1 MNNMKQKVKS
11 LIFILV
17 LLVGICIVVICL
29 NKKPQA
35 TDADTQTTDTTQAID
50 SKPQAIDSLD
60 SYDFNFKGF
69 EKTEILEVP
78 KKGDS
83 RFFEKMFKDGKI
95 GNFSL
100 FRNELSLDEIF
111 EKSDIIAIKKG
122 DYYQNFFEV
131 EIGLEYEDAT
141 EGKMLLMTRKK
152 DLDYQ
157 VLYLRTEET
166 TIPIDTLKGNCIEY
180 LYDPSFIGSGDSIIC
195 YCSELGDEDDDF
207 YNGERDIIL
216 YIKQDDNYIK
226 KVFHRENFN
235 EYIKT
240 KYTTEYKELTKYY
253 LQTYLVY
260 ENTKSGRKLVSK
272 DIEPLVESDDKRY
285 FLGKRCVY
293 RRFVLVLVD
302 LEKMEAKYILDVD
315 CNKDFFYDTE
325 RKCFAYDEGPTVCY
339 ITKVNIEPIS
349 TLYDPYPLKGKSCE
363 EYWNL
368 IKNKYALNFE
378 IKLN

>member
-1 MNNMKQKVKS
+1 MNNMKQKIKS

-83 RFFEKMFKDGKI
+83 KFFKEMRKI
-95 GNFSL
+95 GEIGDYSL
-100 FRNELSLDEIF
+100 FSHSSSLV
-111 EKSDIIAIKKG
+111 AIKKG
-122 DYYQNFFEV
+122 DYYQDFYEV
-131 EIGLEYEDAT
+131 EKGLAFSDAR
-141 EGKMLLMTRKK
+141 EGKMLLMTNKE
-152 DLDYQ
+152 DLEYQ

-166 TIPIDTLKGNCIEY
+166 TIPIDTLEGNCIENF
-180 LYDPSFIGSGDSIIC
+180 YDPYFIGSGDSIIC

-207 YNGERDIIL
+207 YNGGRDIIL

-235 EYIKT
+235 EYIKA
-240 KYTTEYKELTKYY
+240 KYTTEYKWIREVDEV
-253 LQTYLVY
+253 YLVY

-285 FLGKRCVY
+285 FLGKKCVY
-293 RRFVLVLVD
+293 RRDVLVLVD
-302 LEKMEAKYILDVD
+302 LEKKEAKYILDVD
-315 CNKDFFYDTE
+315 CNKNFFYDRE
-325 RKCFAYDEGPTVCY
+325 RKCFAYDEGPSVCY

-349 TLYDPYPLKGKSCE
+349 TLYDPYPLKNGISCE

-368 IKNKYALNFE
+368 IKNKYGLNFE

>member
-1 MNNMKQKVKS
+1 
-11 LIFILV
+11 
-17 LLVGICIVVICL
+17 
-29 NKKPQA
+29 
-35 TDADTQTTDTTQAID
+35 
-50 SKPQAIDSLD
+50 
-60 SYDFNFKGF
+60 
-69 EKTEILEVP
+69 
-78 KKGDS
+78 
-83 RFFEKMFKDGKI
+83 
-95 GNFSL
+95 
-100 FRNELSLDEIF
+100 
-111 EKSDIIAIKKG
+111 
-122 DYYQNFFEV
+122 
-131 EIGLEYEDAT
+131 
-141 EGKMLLMTRKK
+141 MLLMTRKE
-152 DLDYQ
+152 DLEYQ

-166 TIPIDTLKGNCIEY
+166 TIPIDTLEGNCIENF
-180 LYDPSFIGSGDSIIC
+180 YDPSFIGSGDSIIC
-195 YCSELGDEDDDF
+195 YCSELGDEDGDF
-207 YNGERDIIL
+207 YSDEKEIIL

-240 KYTTEYKELTKYY
+240 KYTTDYKELTKYY

-293 RRFVLVLVD
+293 RRYVLVLVD

-315 CNKDFFYDTE
+315 CEKDFFYDRE
-325 RKCFAYDEGPTVCY
+325 RKCFAYDEGPSVCY

-349 TLYDPYPLKGKSCE
+349 TLYDPYPLKNGIGCE

-368 IKNKYALNFE
+368 IKNKYGLNFE